1 MLETGIKGT
10 RTVTVNE
17 EALALATS
25 IATIDEIEAYFH
37 VERTNIKFR
46 SCIMELNRAVYG
58 KEML

>member
-1 MLETGIKGT
+1 MNNTTSNTI
-10 RTVTVNE
+10 TVTVNE